1 MDCMFRTFDASTNDT
16 STMAGVAS
24 AESGMIDEVGSPV
37 RVTLRSFKR
46 DEFELLF
53 ERQRT

>member
-1 MDCMFRTFDASTNDT
+1 MDCMFRTFGASTNDT